1 VSGIAL
7 GAIVAAAGLGLQLCA
22 GGRNLRT
29 AGFAAYVAGVL
40 ILAGDLLHSPISTM
54 RTDAGR
60 RPALAAAGLLLGL
73 IAIGVAAVIAHRKP
87 TLALMAVV
95 AAAPGRIPLHAGGQ
109 QANLLVPLY
118 GVLLAIALAHAYT
131 LALGREQRPQIGL
144 VGWTMA
150 ALIGWSAISL
160 LWSTDSHQGG
170 VQMLFFYLPFGY
182 LATRIVALRPTLRQL
197 RLMLYTDV
205 ALALVFAAVAFW
217 QYESRHLF
225 WNQKII
231 VSNQYAS
238 FFRVNSLFYDASVY
252 GRFMAVAIVLL
263 AAVAVYRRATPQLLG
278 LMALL
283 FLAQYLSY
291 SQSSLM
297 ALAAG
302 SLLIGAT
309 IWSRRLLVGL
319 AVTVALVGVAGL
331 LVSSH
336 GSSTKQVTSGRSVLL
351 SDGWRVIRHHPIDGA
366 GLGGFARAALAGSAH
381 PNRTRTAASHTTPVT
396 VLAELGPLGLA
407 AYLALIGSIAWA
419 AFRTGPDRLLRF
431 GLAAA
436 LAAVLTSSLFYNAYF
451 EDPASWILTALI
463 VSVAA
468 LPNIRIRQAR
478 A

>member
-1 VSGIAL
+1 
-7 GAIVAAAGLGLQLCA
+7 
-22 GGRNLRT
+22 
-29 AGFAAYVAGVL
+29 
-40 ILAGDLLHSPISTM
+40 M
-54 RTDAGR
+54 
-60 RPALAAAGLLLGL
+60 
-73 IAIGVAAVIAHRKP
+73 
-87 TLALMAVV
+87 
-95 AAAPGRIPLHAGGQ
+95 
-109 QANLLVPLY
+109 PLY
-118 GVLLAIALAHAYT
+118 GVLIAIALAHAYT
-131 LALGREQRPQIGL
+131 LALGREQRPQMGL

-160 LWSTDSHQGG
+160 LWSADSHQGG

-252 GRFMAVAIVLL
+252 GRFMAVTIVLL

-309 IWSRRLLVGL
+309 IWPRRLLVGL
-319 AVTVALVGVAGL
+319 AVAVALVGRGRAAGL
-331 LVSSH
+331 VARQLH
-336 GSSTKQVTSGRSVLL
+336 Q
-351 SDGWRVIRHHPIDGA
+351 A
-366 GLGGFARAALAGSAH
+366 GDERPLGAALRRLARDQAPPGRRAPGWAASPAQH
-381 PNRTRTAASHTTPVT
+381 WPAAPTRTARARPPRTP
-396 VLAELGPLGLA
+396 
-407 AYLALIGSIAWA
+407 
-419 AFRTGPDRLLRF
+419 RR
-431 GLAAA
+431 
-436 LAAVLTSSLFYNAYF
+436 
-451 EDPASWILTALI
+451 
-463 VSVAA
+463 
-468 LPNIRIRQAR
+468 
-478 A
+478 

>member
-1 VSGIAL
+1 
-7 GAIVAAAGLGLQLCA
+7 
-22 GGRNLRT
+22 
-29 AGFAAYVAGVL
+29 AYVAGVL

-60 RPALAAAGLLLGL
+60 RPALAAVGLLVGL

-87 TLALMAVV
+87 TLALM

-131 LALGREQRPQIGL
+131 LALGREQRPQMGL

-160 LWSTDSHQGG
+160 LWSADSHQGG

-205 ALALVFAAVAFW
+205 ALALVFAAVAFS

-225 WNQKII
+225 WNHKII

-319 AVTVALVGVAGL
+319 AVAVALVGVAGL
-331 LVSSH
+331 LV
-336 GSSTKQVTSGRSVLL
+336 
-351 SDGWRVIRHHPIDGA
+351 
-366 GLGGFARAALAGSAH
+366 
-381 PNRTRTAASHTTPVT
+381 
-396 VLAELGPLGLA
+396 
-407 AYLALIGSIAWA
+407 
-419 AFRTGPDRLLRF
+419 
-431 GLAAA
+431 
-436 LAAVLTSSLFYNAYF
+436 
-451 EDPASWILTALI
+451 
-463 VSVAA
+463 
-468 LPNIRIRQAR
+468 
-478 A
+478 

>member
-1 VSGIAL
+1 MSGIAL
-7 GAIVAAAGLGLQLCA
+7 GAIVAAAGLALQLCG
-22 GGRNLRT
+22 GGRSLRT
-29 AGFAAYVAGVL
+29 AGFAAYAAGVL

-54 RTDAGR
+54 RTDAAR
-60 RPALAAAGLLLGL
+60 RPALAAAGLLVGL
-73 IAIGVAAVIAHRKP
+73 IAIAVAAVIAHRKP

-95 AAAPGRIPLHAGGQ
+95 AAAPARIPLHAGGQ

-118 GVLLAIALAHAYT
+118 GVLIAIALAHAYT
-131 LALGREQRPQIGL
+131 LAVGREQRPQMGL

-160 LWSTDSHQGG
+160 LWSVDSHQGG

-182 LATRIVALRPTLRQL
+182 LVTRIVALRPTLRQL

-252 GRFMAVAIVLL
+252 GRFMAVTIVLL

-302 SLLIGAT
+302 ALLIGAT
-309 IWSRRLLVGL
+309 IWPRRLLVGL
-319 AVTVALVGVAGL
+319 CRRGGAGRGGRAAGL
-331 LVSSH
+331 VARQLH
-336 GSSTKQVTSGRSVLL
+336 Q
-351 SDGWRVIRHHPIDGA
+351 A
-366 GLGGFARAALAGSAH
+366 GDERPLGAALA
-381 PNRTRTAASHTTPVT
+381 TAGA
-396 VLAELGPLGLA
+396 
-407 AYLALIGSIAWA
+407 
-419 AFRTGPDRLLRF
+419 
-431 GLAAA
+431 
-436 LAAVLTSSLFYNAYF
+436 
-451 EDPASWILTALI
+451 
-463 VSVAA
+463 
-468 LPNIRIRQAR
+468 
-478 A
+478 

>member
-1 VSGIAL
+1 
-7 GAIVAAAGLGLQLCA
+7 
-22 GGRNLRT
+22 
-29 AGFAAYVAGVL
+29 
-40 ILAGDLLHSPISTM
+40 M
-54 RTDAGR
+54 
-60 RPALAAAGLLLGL
+60 
-73 IAIGVAAVIAHRKP
+73 AAVIAHRKP

-118 GVLLAIALAHAYT
+118 GVLIAIALAHAYT
-131 LALGREQRPQIGL
+131 LALGREQRPQMGL

-160 LWSTDSHQGG
+160 LWSADSHQGG

-252 GRFMAVAIVLL
+252 GRFMAVTIVLL

-309 IWSRRLLVGL
+309 IWPRRLLVGL
-319 AVTVALVGVAGL
+319 AVAVALVGVAGL

-351 SDGWRVIRHHPIDGA
+351 SDGWRVIKHHPIDGA

-419 AFRTGPDRLLRF
+419 AFRTGPERLLRF